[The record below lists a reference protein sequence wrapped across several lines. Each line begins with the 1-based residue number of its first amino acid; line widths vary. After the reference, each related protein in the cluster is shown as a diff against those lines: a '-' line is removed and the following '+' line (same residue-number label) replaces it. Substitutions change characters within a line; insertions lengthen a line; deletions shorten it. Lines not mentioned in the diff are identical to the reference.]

1 MLHTIV
7 LIVLLSF
14 VPKIIIQ
21 HFIFLYHSKFL
32 SKRVFLISRDVDDRM
47 GGKSKPQ
54 KESLDKKLK
63 PKKILYRTAHHQ
75 DYSVKI
81 KPTKK
86 IRAKFFLPQK
96 NPQNLKFQ
104 TQKILRSSLSLEIR
118 STSTGVSFHPKF
130 LNRKFCL

>member
-14 VPKIIIQ
+14 VPQIIIQ

-47 GGKSKPQ
+47 GEKSKPQ

-81 KPTKK
+81 KPTKNTCPIFPTPK
-86 IRAKFFLPQK
+86 ES
-96 NPQNLKFQ
+96 QNLKFQ